1 LQLSELPQR
10 LLHGVDATVW
20 TAIDELAQRGLIE
33 DFHRG
38 EHLSESWKPSLEV
51 PGYWRFVTMP
61 AQDVGYWA
69 MMATSQTR
77 LSLWQA
83 QVKDKFTRRNVIR
96 EDAEKGGGDGC
107 TL

>member
-1 LQLSELPQR
+1 
-10 LLHGVDATVW
+10 
-20 TAIDELAQRGLIE
+20 
-33 DFHRG
+33 
-38 EHLSESWKPSLEV
+38 
-51 PGYWRFVTMP
+51 MP
-61 AQDVGYWA
+61 AQDVGYWE

-96 EDAEKGGGDGC
+96 EDAEKGVGDGC